1 MLSWVDQ
8 HELDNSIVLYND
20 PVDFLLTLSWH
31 RGGSGCSLSLS
42 LEERVLLMTFVA
54 ATAEHDRA
62 FDEGL
67 VGPAQPFG
75 ERLV

>member
-42 LEERVLLMTFVA
+42 YKSEFYS
-54 ATAEHDRA
+54 
-62 FDEGL
+62 
-67 VGPAQPFG
+67 
-75 ERLV
+75 